1 MKKFLKLFCMYIFVT
16 LSVAAGY
23 VFVNGGFSGNT
34 TTTQSNAS
42 QNVDPVVNAFMQSIV
57 ETSTVS
63 TEVNITLVTESAGSS
78 VDLGIEANI
87 NIADILAGRPLNGNI
102 VVRSSVLE
110 YPLYMYTM
118 QNALYVKY
126 NDISLQVNIKEAQ
139 TVITQ
144 VMQWLQIDI
153 NSLVGMDIGAILNPT
168 VLQSMFMGMTS
179 AENDDGTYTLT
190 LNFDGMVTIEFVI
203 DEMYQL
209 QKIQIP
215 ETTMQGAT
223 FSMNADVQTN
233 GEDFSIET
241 PEGEFKDVTPIIQ
254 LAKEMLPML
263 SHQKFALQVNIPKYS
278 ILANGLLE
286 IMPEQMLQA
295 QLNVQYNHS
304 VMQLVLQNNAAYVD
318 VLGMQFCMQMQSLFA
333 MFEEVTQSSVM
344 EDVQQSVNDLLETV
358 KKFTVQDWL
367 QECSIE
373 KTENV
378 YKISIFDTE
387 FFIEIKE
394 EGCACIVNVQDVT
407 VEMQLSK
414 TEQSILEIDPNAYI
428 SVDALSHVI
437 PKFLPFIEANTISFD
452 VDYRNNAELY
462 VQGNVAVNIAN
473 KSLCANLVLQQIPVQ
488 VYIQDETI
496 FITIKGAQ
504 IKAGLDDVDAVED
517 FLQSFG
523 VSVSTQDLQNVFD
536 DILKEVSSFKLFN
549 VIEKDN
555 GVQIDSNMFSLFIGL
570 QETINHIKLEIS
582 NHFVA
587 IENITLNSEVVI
599 DVQPEEFVSV
609 SELMMMAEQITAFKN
624 YSQFNA
630 LLLMQGLYQLDMSI
644 GLNLDKQMFGISGTF
659 NDKVLGL
666 TMQQYQGASW
676 VFAQYQTIK
685 FGIQKNSIASA
696 LTEIG
701 PVVGMSDVWVG
712 LIQSVFS
719 ADSFDDIFA
728 MVSSTMLPEFSST
741 DVNITFED
749 VISVLQNI
757 KMVRVAADGIEI
769 VLSGKVFSDT
779 NTQDVTFKLQV
790 KEGSLRVDIENM
802 PVSGVPTNISILL
815 QGSSTTPA
823 NIQEVTEETFAEY
836 MDLSSIGNFAKS
848 FRQTADIKTF
858 EMSGKVSI
866 ATTGSVNFNLADLNM
881 DILIHVYDDLSFDVE
896 INIYDLPIGY
906 MLGTITQNA
915 DFVANYS
922 TSNRNLKIVYKDD
935 MVYFKR
941 DVQYKQIFFGSNT
954 YRKIEW
960 EETVAPQTVMDNMAE
975 YMAKAFALTDT
986 IKNTIADAFNKEKD
1000 ADQSIEAIIP
1010 QDAYAYYALENRYA
1024 LKVNG
1029 GNLIGDSNIGLITAN
1044 IYQRDDGYLYKLE
1057 VTMLMVDFL
1066 QISLKDL
1073 TLTNI

>member
-1 MKKFLKLFCMYIFVT
+1 
-16 LSVAAGY
+16 
-23 VFVNGGFSGNT
+23 
-34 TTTQSNAS
+34 
-42 QNVDPVVNAFMQSIV
+42 
-57 ETSTVS
+57 
-63 TEVNITLVTESAGSS
+63 
-78 VDLGIEANI
+78 
-87 NIADILAGRPLNGNI
+87 
-102 VVRSSVLE
+102 
-110 YPLYMYTM
+110 
-118 QNALYVKY
+118 
-126 NDISLQVNIKEAQ
+126 
-139 TVITQ
+139 
-144 VMQWLQIDI
+144 
-153 NSLVGMDIGAILNPT
+153 
-168 VLQSMFMGMTS
+168 
-179 AENDDGTYTLT
+179 
-190 LNFDGMVTIEFVI
+190 
-203 DEMYQL
+203 
-209 QKIQIP
+209 
-215 ETTMQGAT
+215 
-223 FSMNADVQTN
+223 
-233 GEDFSIET
+233 
-241 PEGEFKDVTPIIQ
+241 
-254 LAKEMLPML
+254 
-263 SHQKFALQVNIPKYS
+263 
-278 ILANGLLE
+278 
-286 IMPEQMLQA
+286 
-295 QLNVQYNHS
+295 
-304 VMQLVLQNNAAYVD
+304 
-318 VLGMQFCMQMQSLFA
+318 
-333 MFEEVTQSSVM
+333 
-344 EDVQQSVNDLLETV
+344 
-358 KKFTVQDWL
+358 
-367 QECSIE
+367 
-373 KTENV
+373 
-378 YKISIFDTE
+378 
-387 FFIEIKE
+387 
-394 EGCACIVNVQDVT
+394 
-407 VEMQLSK
+407 
-414 TEQSILEIDPNAYI
+414 
-428 SVDALSHVI
+428 
-437 PKFLPFIEANTISFD
+437 
-452 VDYRNNAELY
+452 
-462 VQGNVAVNIAN
+462 
-473 KSLCANLVLQQIPVQ
+473 
-488 VYIQDETI
+488 
-496 FITIKGAQ
+496 
-504 IKAGLDDVDAVED
+504 
-517 FLQSFG
+517 
-523 VSVSTQDLQNVFD
+523 
-536 DILKEVSSFKLFN
+536 
-549 VIEKDN
+549 
-555 GVQIDSNMFSLFIGL
+555 MFSLFIGL

-609 SELMMMAEQITAFKN
+609 SELMMMAEQIMAFKD

-728 MVSSTMLPEFSST
+728 MVSSTMLPEFSSI

-757 KMVRVAADGIEI
+757 KMVRVAEDGVEI

-881 DILIHVYDDLSFDVE
+881 DIRIHVYDDLSFDVE

-906 MLGTITQNA
+906 MLGAITQNA

-941 DVQYKQIFFGSNT
+941 DVQYKQIFLGSNT

-960 EETVAPQTVMDNMAE
+960 EETVAPQMVMDNMAE

-986 IKNTIADAFNKEKD
+986 IKNTISDAFNKEKD

-1044 IYQRDDGYLYKLE
+1044 IYQRDDGYLYKLN

-1066 QISLKDL
+1066 QISLKEL

>member
-1 MKKFLKLFCMYIFVT
+1 MYIFVT

-57 ETSTVS
+57 KTSTVS
-63 TEVNITLVTESAGSS
+63 TEVHITLVTESAGSP
-78 VDLGIEANI
+78 VDVGIEANI
-87 NIADILAGRPLNGNI
+87 NIADILAGRPMNGN
-102 VVRSSVLE
+102 VVIRTSVLE
-110 YPLYMYTM
+110 YPVYMYTM
-118 QNALYVKY
+118 QNVLYVKY

-179 AENDDGTYTLT
+179 AENEDGTYTLT

-223 FSMNADVQTN
+223 FSVNADVQTN
-233 GEDFSIET
+233 GEDFSIAT
-241 PEGEFKDVTPIIQ
+241 PEGAFKDVTPIIQ
-254 LAKEMLPML
+254 LAKDMLPML
-263 SHQKFALQVNIPKYS
+263 SHQKFALQINIPKYN

-286 IMPEQMLQA
+286 IMPEQMLRA
-295 QLNVQYNHS
+295 QLNVQYNNS

-318 VLGMQFCMQMQSLFA
+318 VLGMQFCMQMQSLFD
-333 MFEEVTQSSVM
+333 MFEEVTQSSVV

-394 EGCACIVNVQDVT
+394 EGCAFIVDVQDVT

-414 TEQSILEIDPNAYI
+414 TEQSILEIDTNAYVSI
-428 SVDALSHVI
+428 DALSHVI
-437 PKFLPFIEANTISFD
+437 PKLFPFIEANTISFD
-452 VDYRNNAELY
+452 VNYRNNAELY
-462 VQGNVAVNIAN
+462 VQGNVAVNIAK

-488 VYIQDETI
+488 VYIQDEII

-504 IKAGLDDVDAVED
+504 IKASLDDLGVVEN

-523 VSVSTQDLQNVFD
+523 VSISTQDLQNVFD
-536 DILKEVSSFKLFN
+536 DVLKEVSSFKLFN

-609 SELMMMAEQITAFKN
+609 SELMMMAEQIMAFKN

-728 MVSSTMLPEFSST
+728 MISSTMLPEFSSI

-757 KMVRVAADGIEI
+757 KMVRVAEDGVEI
-769 VLSGKVFSDT
+769 VLSGKAFSDT
-779 NTQDVTFKLQV
+779 NTQDVKFKLQV

-906 MLGTITQNA
+906 MLGTITQSA

-975 YMAKAFALTDT
+975 YMAKAFALTNT

-1044 IYQRDDGYLYKLE
+1044 IYQRDDGYLYKLD

-1066 QISLKDL
+1066 QISLKEL